1 MTVYALGD
9 TVTLNLTALAD
20 ATVVLNLTAPNGTE
34 STPATSHV
42 GTTWSASFTA
52 NQYDT
57 WQYAW
62 VVTGTASNV
71 ELGTVTVGGP
81 WYATLAELRT
91 AVNLAAT
98 DTTRDNP
105 LSIALSGASR
115 AVEEYTERDSFLLAT
130 TASARIYGLTRNV
143 ICNELGER
151 RRVDDIGSLTDL
163 AVELTTDGVTFT
175 TLTGYETYPDNA
187 LARGNAIEAIL
198 SPSTSLRSYRR
209 LRVTARWGWP
219 AVPAAVH
226 QATLLQAARLYRR
239 KDSPE
244 GVSGSADWGLVRV
257 PNLDPDVKALLA
269 YLTKPLKVA

>member
-1 MTVYALGD
+1 MTVYAFGD

-52 NQYDT
+52 SQYDT

-81 WYATLAELRT
+81 WYATLAELRVS
-91 AVNLAAT
+91 VNLAAT

-130 TASARIYGLTRNV
+130 TATARTYGLTRNV

-209 LRVTARWGWP
+209 MRVTARWGWP

-244 GVSGSADWGLVRV
+244 GVSGSADWGLMRV